1 MTQSLHRPKRVAIF
15 NDTSPGGHYGCYAV
29 MSVLVEQLRCRN
41 IEPVIFWPC
50 SHDWRKYK
58 EQIKSLDLDGLVV
71 NGEGSI
77 HNTATR
83 ERAQFLTELGPFC
96 RDVLKIPSF
105 IVNTS
110 FYDLDEQAF
119 RNLSAFDIISTR
131 ESKSQSYLREHGLA
145 STLVPDFSFFSVPP
159 TGLPN
164 RRSGVFVTDS
174 VFKNTTKAL
183 SKLANDYEF
192 HFEVMKNTP
201 EARSQFG
208 MNLKKISREFK
219 KLLKKLEPRPPFYHE
234 LATNMEFDRFL
245 DRLRSSE
252 TVLTGRFHTTTLAIA
267 TRTPVLAIESNTPKI
282 SAVLTDVFAATDR
295 VRPMNEAEFPDYFQE
310 AAQDYAYSKNELAA
324 IEDYLSKGL
333 SARDLMF
340 DTILATIDHKDA
352 DAPEL

>member
-15 NDTSPGGHYGCYAV
+15 NDTSPGGHYGCFAV
-29 MSVLVEQLRCRN
+29 MSVLVEQLRRRN

-50 SHDWRKYK
+50 SHDWRQYK
-58 EQIKSLDLDGLVV
+58 EQIKSLDIDGLIV

-77 HNTATR
+77 HHTATR

-105 IVNTS
+105 IVNAS

-119 RNLSAFDIISTR
+119 QNLSAFDIISTR

-145 STLVPDFSFFSVPP
+145 STLVPDFSFFSVLP

-164 RRSGVFVTDS
+164 SRSGVFVTDS

-201 EARSQFG
+201 RARSQFG
-208 MNLKKISREFK
+208 KSLKKISREFK
-219 KLLKKLEPRPPFYHE
+219 KLLKKLDPRPPFYHE
-234 LATNMEFDRFL
+234 LPTNAEFDRFL

-252 TVLTGRFHTTTLAIA
+252 AVLTGRFHTTTLAIA

-282 SAVLTDVFAATDR
+282 SAVLTDIFASTER
-295 VRPMNEAEFPDYFQE
+295 VRPLKEADLPDYFRE
-310 AAQDYAYSKNELAA
+310 VAQGYDYSEDELAA
-324 IEDYLSKGL
+324 IDAYLPHGRTALAGL
-333 SARDLMF
+333 F
-340 DTILATIDHKDA
+340 DSLAST
-352 DAPEL
+352 LR